1 MAEERTGKGRAR
13 RLLGVGVV
21 AVILVSMAATAAASN
36 RTDYLIHLLKTSDT
50 FRVRTQAAMS
60 LGRVDAAK
68 KVTKAL
74 SGALRDPHPAVRS
87 AAASSL
93 ERLGD
98 PSALDALELARRDSN
113 STVRKA
119 VARAIARLERIE
131 RTRPQSAPLPSGGD
145 GAARFYLAVSAPKSK
160 SADVSRSV
168 LEQAR
173 EALVREARQMEGVV
187 VAPENAGPA
196 KAKRALQK
204 RKLLGYHLDSS
215 VVKLEESA
223 SGTRA
228 VVSVILA
235 TYPGRDM
242 RATLKGSATAPGA
255 KGSDTAARAI
265 QGALKGALRRLPQAL
280 DASSQRDGN

>member
-1 MAEERTGKGRAR
+1 MAEVRMGKGRAR
-13 RLLGVGVV
+13 GLLGVGLL
-21 AVILVSMAATAAASN
+21 AAILMSVTAAAAD

-98 PSALDALELARRDSN
+98 PSALKALELARRDSN

-131 RTRPQSAPLPSGGD
+131 RTRPQSSPLPSGGD
-145 GAARFYLAVSAPKSK
+145 GPARFYLAVSTPKSK
-160 SADVSRSV
+160 SANVPRSV
-168 LEQAR
+168 LQQAR
-173 EALVREARQMEGVV
+173 EALVREARQMDGVV
-187 VAPENAGPA
+187 VASTREGPA
-196 KAKRALQK
+196 KVKQTLEK
-204 RKLLGYHLDSS
+204 RKLLGYHLESS
-215 VVKLEESA
+215 VVKLEKSS

-242 RATLKGSATAPGA
+242 RAMLQGSATAPGA
-255 KGSDTAARAI
+255 GSDTAVRAI
-265 QGALKGALRRLPQAL
+265 EGALKGALRRLPQAL
-280 DASSQRDGN
+280 DAGARRDGN